1 MLYLYSLLEFVRC
14 CYYFLCLY
22 FLYYYFLYYYFLSY
36 YFLSY
41 YFLYYYFLYCCVSLL
56 LLSLPSRLL
65 NRKRRGSDIG
75 LWVLQ

>member
-22 FLYYYFLYYYFLSY
+22 FLY
-36 YFLSY
+36 Y